1 MARGG
6 ATTDAAVVDQL
17 SLRGILATPPLSR
30 EREQELARSARAG
43 SAEARSDLIR
53 LSLRLVAMRVRHLG
67 IPAKDAD
74 DALQAG
80 TVGLIAAIDRF
91 DPERGVRLSTFAWP
105 WITASIRS
113 WLAAPTTTPAEV
125 EPRPTDVRGD
135 LDTLVSRL
143 PVRLAE
149 VVRLRFRLGEPAD
162 VLRTHADVAARLG
175 LTIAQVRWA
184 EAKALGR
191 LRDRLARLGDRD
203 PL

>member
-1 MARGG
+1 
-6 ATTDAAVVDQL
+6 VDQL
-17 SLRGILATPPLSR
+17 TLRGILAAPPLSR

-43 SAEARSDLIR
+43 SAEARGELIR

-67 IPAKDAD
+67 VPAKDVD

-80 TVGLIAAIDRF
+80 TVGLIAAVDRF
-91 DPERGVRLSTFAWP
+91 DPERGVRLATFAWP
-105 WITASIRS
+105 WITTSIRS
-113 WLAAPTTTPAEV
+113 SISGPPHEPDAVVPRPAE
-125 EPRPTDVRGD
+125 TRGD
-135 LDTLVSRL
+135 LDSLVARL
-143 PVRLAE
+143 PIRLAE
-149 VVRLRFRLGEPAD
+149 VVRLRFRLGEPPD

>member
-1 MARGG
+1 
-6 ATTDAAVVDQL
+6 VDQL

-30 EREQELARSARAG
+30 EREHELARLARAG
-43 SAEARSDLIR
+43 SDSARSELIR

-67 IPAKDAD
+67 IPAEGID

-80 TVGLIAAIDRF
+80 TVGLIAAVDRF
-91 DPERGVRLSTFAWP
+91 DPERGVRLATFAWP
-105 WITASIRS
+105 RITASIRS
-113 WLAAPTTTPAEV
+113 SLVPPPQPTGPS
-125 EPRPTDVRGD
+125 PLPTDVRYD
-135 LDTLVSRL
+135 LDTLVARL
-143 PVRLAE
+143 PIRLRE
-149 VVRLRFRLGEPAD
+149 VVQLRFRLGEPSD

>member
-1 MARGG
+1 MASGQ
-6 ATTDAAVVDQL
+6 ASTDAAGVDRL
-17 SLRGILATPPLSR
+17 TLRGILATPPLSR
-30 EREQELARSARAG
+30 EREQELARLARAG
-43 SAEARSDLIR
+43 SLEARSDLIR
-53 LSLRLVAMRVRHLG
+53 LSLRLVAMRVRNLG
-67 IPAKDAD
+67 IPAEHAD

-80 TVGLIAAIDRF
+80 TVGLIAAVDRF
-91 DPERGVRLSTFAWP
+91 DPDRGVRLSTFAWP

-113 WLAAPTTTPAEV
+113 SFAVPPHV
-125 EPRPTDVRGD
+125 SDEPEPPSSEVRGD

-143 PVRLAE
+143 PIRLAE
-149 VVRLRFRLGEPAD
+149 VVRLRFRLGEPPD
-162 VLRTHADVAARLG
+162 VLRTHEDVAARLG

>member
-1 MARGG
+1 MAQGR
-6 ATTDAAVVDQL
+6 ASTDAAVVGQL

-30 EREQELARSARAG
+30 ERELELARSARAG
-43 SAEARSDLIR
+43 SAEARGDLIR

-67 IPAKDAD
+67 IPAEAID

-91 DPERGVRLSTFAWP
+91 DPERGLRLATFAWP

-113 WLAAPTTTPAEV
+113 SMPPPAKPAQP
-125 EPRPTDVRGD
+125 EPLPADVRYD
-135 LDTLVSRL
+135 LDTLVARL
-143 PVRLAE
+143 PIRLRE
-149 VVRLRFRLGEPAD
+149 VVQLRFRLGEPAD

-184 EAKALGR
+184 EAQALGR

>member
-1 MARGG
+1 MASGR
-6 ATTDAAVVDQL
+6 APTDAAGVDQL
-17 SLRGILATPPLSR
+17 SLRGILATPPLSA
-30 EREQELARSARAG
+30 EREQELARLARAG
-43 SAEARSDLIR
+43 SAEARGDLIR

-67 IPAKDAD
+67 IPAAAID

-80 TVGLIAAIDRF
+80 TVGLIAAVDRF
-91 DPERGVRLSTFAWP
+91 DPDRGVRLATFAWP

-113 WLAAPTTTPAEV
+113 SIAPPPQPADPLPPPV
-125 EPRPTDVRGD
+125 DVRYD
-135 LDTLVSRL
+135 LDTLVARL
-143 PVRLAE
+143 PIRLRE
-149 VVRLRFRLGEPAD
+149 VVQLRFRLGEPPD

-191 LRDRLARLGDRD
+191 PRDRLARLGDRD